1 MSTLD
6 IQPDFIKIINQAKSS
21 LDQAKNVTI
30 DQAWKILQ
38 LAVVSIIQD
47 VETNA
52 VGLSGPD
59 KKAAA
64 MDLLSKFYD
73 SVFVVINIPF
83 VPAFI
88 QPIINKYLKM
98 FLMALV
104 SSTIDAMVT
113 AFRNNGIF
121 VDPNSKQEEIK

>member
-1 MSTLD
+1 MASLNL
-6 IQPDFIKIINQAKSS
+6 QPDFLKIINQAKSS
-21 LDQAKNVTI
+21 LDQVKNVTI

-47 VETNA
+47 IENNA

-73 SVFVVINIPF
+73 SVFVVINVPF
-83 VPAFI
+83 VPAFM
-88 QPIINKYLKM
+88 QPIISKYLKM

-104 SSTIDAMVT
+104 GSTIDAMVT

-121 VDPNSKQEEIK
+121 VDPNNK

>member
-1 MSTLD
+1 MDSLNL
-6 IQPDFIKIINQAKSS
+6 QPDFLKIINQAKSS
-21 LDQAKNVTI
+21 LDQVKNVTI

-47 VETNA
+47 IENNA

-73 SVFVVINIPF
+73 SVFVVINVPF
-83 VPAFI
+83 VPAFM
-88 QPIINKYLKM
+88 QPIISKYLKM

-104 SSTIDAMVT
+104 GSTIDAMVT

-121 VDPNSKQEEIK
+121 VDPNNK